1 MTKVSSASGGL
12 ALQHVI
18 VALVVIVISVVT
30 EIWTV
35 VGRHHQGEGAF
46 VVLRVQ
52 RFLFNVMHSWQG
64 RASWT
69 AVTAVA
75 VSMVHRSVHLLSD
88 GIRQGV
94 EGGTSNGSSSV

>member
-18 VALVVIVISVVT
+18 VALVVIVISVVI

-35 VGRHHQGEGAF
+35 VGCRHQGEGAF

-52 RFLFNVMHSWQG
+52 RFLFNVMPAWKQN
-64 RASWT
+64 T
-69 AVTAVA
+69 N
-75 VSMVHRSVHLLSD
+75 
-88 GIRQGV
+88 RQGMV
-94 EGGTSNGSSSV
+94 QLVYL

>member
-18 VALVVIVISVVT
+18 VALVVIVISVVI

-35 VGRHHQGEGAF
+35 VGCRHQGEGAF

-52 RFLFNVMHSWQG
+52 RFLFNVMPAWKQNTDRG
-64 RASWT
+64 C
-69 AVTAVA
+69 
-75 VSMVHRSVHLLSD
+75 
-88 GIRQGV
+88 
-94 EGGTSNGSSSV
+94 SS